1 MVAGAHGTNIRGG
14 RERAGKIFKF
24 FRFFERERQRNR
36 AREREILLSKK
47 PLAFYEIGSSIF
59 VAICDAQ
66 FQLFFVCVWGGA
78 HLSMC

>member
-1 MVAGAHGTNIRGG
+1 MLGKYLSFFVFL
-14 RERAGKIFKF
+14 RERDKEIEL
-24 FRFFERERQRNR
+24 ERE
-36 AREREILLSKK
+36 REREILLSKK